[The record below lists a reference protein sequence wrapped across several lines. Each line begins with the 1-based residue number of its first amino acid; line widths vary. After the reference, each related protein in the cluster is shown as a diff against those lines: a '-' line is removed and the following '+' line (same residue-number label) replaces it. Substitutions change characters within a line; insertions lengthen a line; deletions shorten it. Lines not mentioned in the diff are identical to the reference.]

1 MYVNRG
7 FILLAQRIIRCQ
19 ETDSFVLLFF
29 YHISN
34 FVAVCVFLR
43 SLNFVDFFSNIFSG
57 HEGSSFKK
65 ELKNILGFKPNNIS
79 LYKTALTH
87 RSIREGADEN
97 NERLEY
103 LGDAVLS
110 ALVADYLFKRYP
122 YREEGFLTEMRS
134 KMVNR
139 QQLNDIAVRMGLKK
153 VTLFNKMDSSLKVSQ
168 IFGNTLEALVGAI
181 YLDVGYKKTAKWTLD
196 HIILPHMFV
205 DDLEILEINHKNKL
219 YGWANKNGKV
229 LEFETLSEKFENGR
243 RLFTIAA
250 VVDGESIAEGKAFNK
265 KDASQIAA
273 QVAVEKLG
281 IMTAES

>member
-1 MYVNRG
+1 M
-7 FILLAQRIIRCQ
+7 
-19 ETDSFVLLFF
+19 
-29 YHISN
+29 
-34 FVAVCVFLR
+34 
-43 SLNFVDFFSNIFSG
+43 DFFKQFFKEEKG
-57 HEGSSFKK
+57 ASFKK
-65 ELKNILGFKPNNIS
+65 QLKNVLGFSPNNIS

-87 RSIREGADEN
+87 RSVRENADEN

-110 ALVADYLFKRYP
+110 ALIADYLFMRYP

-139 QQLNDIAVRMGLKK
+139 QQLNDIALRMGLKK
-153 VTLFNKMDSSLKVSQ
+153 ITLYNKSDGSLKISQ

-181 YLDVGYKKTAKWTLD
+181 YLDRGYKKTAKWVTER
-196 HIILPHMFV
+196 IILPHMFI
-205 DDLEILEINHKNKL
+205 DDLELLEINHKNKL

-229 LEFETLSEKFENGR
+229 LEFETIEEKVENGR

-250 VVDGESIAEGKAFNK
+250 VVDGSKIAEGKAFNK

-273 QVAVEKLG
+273 QMAVAMLG
-281 IMTAES
+281 IITVETSSDNNDT

>member
-1 MYVNRG
+1 M
-7 FILLAQRIIRCQ
+7 
-19 ETDSFVLLFF
+19 
-29 YHISN
+29 
-34 FVAVCVFLR
+34 
-43 SLNFVDFFSNIFSG
+43 DFFKKFFTK

-65 ELKNILGFKPNNIS
+65 ELKNLLGFKPVNIS

-110 ALVADYLFKRYP
+110 ALIADYLFKRYP
-122 YREEGFLTEMRS
+122 YKEEGFLTEMRS

-153 VTLFNKMDSSLKVSQ
+153 ITLFNKLDGSLKVSQ

-181 YLDVGYKKTAKWTLD
+181 YLDLGYKKATKWVLEN
-196 HIILPHMFV
+196 IIQPHMFM
-205 DDLEILEINHKNKL
+205 DDLENLEINHKNKL
-219 YGWANKNGKV
+219 YGWANKNGKT
-229 LEFETLSEKFENGR
+229 LEFETLNEKLENGR
-243 RLFTIAA
+243 RLFTVAA
-250 VVDGESIAEGKAFNK
+250 VLDGRNVAEGKAFNK

-273 QVAVEKLG
+273 QVAVDKLG
-281 IMTAES
+281 IVNADSIADETKP